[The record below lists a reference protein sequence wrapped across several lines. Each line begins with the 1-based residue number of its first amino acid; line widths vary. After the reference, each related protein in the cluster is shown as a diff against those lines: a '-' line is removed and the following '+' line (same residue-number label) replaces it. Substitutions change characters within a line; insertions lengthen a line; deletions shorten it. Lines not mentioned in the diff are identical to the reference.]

1 MNKTLRTVIMVTA
14 PLASLMTLAL
24 GLRIGAEA
32 GVHAAMVSVTPKS
45 GKTTRGYVRV
55 VAYYDES
62 NVKETVAL
70 DDLAVVVRVRG
81 AETKWSGATNPD
93 GIVDIP
99 VELPGDLRED
109 EAIDVTVRRTTEP
122 YPLANGRVSAALFF
136 PDKSAEAPRVRAVRP
151 TKREGAIAL
160 DLTIPDV
167 RLSPEVPTRAFVK
180 MRIDGTAPKAPRVTL
195 APEGGI
201 ESSLVRTCPD
211 GVAEL
216 ALVASFSITGIGV
229 TVKDGDAGSG
239 GEKTGEWFGALPVAM
254 GAPRVHLPT
263 SEPAGKPF
271 DVDVVASNARSGVYV
286 VVDDAEGRAFS
297 DFQPIRVT
305 QSGAQ
310 KATFHV
316 PALPEGLYF
325 MTASGD
331 PKAIDALD
339 SSAVAHPFVVRKEP
353 PDACALYDALLPQMQ
368 PTKRTDVLDGLYVR
382 RQGDRAKKRRGLFLA
397 LFSLAVAAVLEI
409 VLLVSASRDA
419 RADLASQMKDLLDE
433 EDAKAIDL
441 DAKESKG
448 VPRLLVAVLI
458 ALLGFTL
465 IGAFVVWRV

>member
-1 MNKTLRTVIMVTA
+1 VNKTLRTVIMVTA

-24 GLRIGAEA
+24 GLRIGAES
-32 GVHAAMVSVTPKS
+32 GVHAAMVSVSPKS
-45 GKTTRGYVRV
+45 TKTTRGWVRV

-62 NVKETVAL
+62 NVKETVEL
-70 DDLAVVVRVRG
+70 NDLVVVVRVRG
-81 AETKWSGATNPD
+81 AETKWAGATNFD
-93 GIVDIP
+93 GIVDVP
-99 VELPGDLRED
+99 VELPADLRDD
-109 EAIDVTVRRTTEP
+109 ESIQVTVRRTTEP
-122 YPLANGRVSAALFF
+122 YPLADGRVSAALFA
-136 PDKSAEAPRVRAVRP
+136 PDKSAEPPRVRAVRP

-160 DLTIPDV
+160 DLSIPDV
-167 RLSPEVPTRAFVK
+167 RLSAEASTRAFVK
-180 MRIDGTAPKAPRVTL
+180 MRIDGSPPKAPKITL

-201 ESSLVRTCPD
+201 DATLVNTCPD

-216 ALVASFSITGIGV
+216 ALVATFQITGLGV
-229 TVKDGDAGSG
+229 KVKDGEPGS
-239 GEKTGEWFGALPVAM
+239 EKTGDWFGALPIAM

-286 VVDDAEGRAFS
+286 VVDDAEGRVYS
-297 DFQPIRVT
+297 DFQPIKVT

-310 KATFHV
+310 RATFHV

-331 PKAIDALD
+331 PKAIEALD
-339 SSAVAHPFVVRKEP
+339 SSAVAHPFVVRKEA
-353 PDACALYDALLPQMQ
+353 PDACALYDALLPQMA

-419 RADLASQMKDLLDE
+419 RADLASQMKDVLDE

-441 DAKESKG
+441 DSQQKKA